1 MGAEQEQEPVECDR
15 LGRPLQPHA
24 FGRPGVKCGRSKGSR
39 NKYPR
44 ELVLAVLNAAAK
56 VGYDRDVLVR
66 DKKGNPLLDKKG
78 NCIIDESK
86 RIKGLEPY
94 LRRSAEL
101 YRAEYLKLIEKI
113 LRASLHHTDSPPSA
127 RTAPRRTIIAV
138 LEDREPRLS
147 RVGRGGCPGASV

>member
-1 MGAEQEQEPVECDR
+1 MGAEQEQGPVECDR

-78 NCIIDESK
+78 NCIIDKSK
-86 RIKGLEPY
+86 RIGMTLIGV
-94 LRRSAEL
+94 RRLTVRPGPAGIAILQL
-101 YRAEYLKLIEKI
+101 YAVGPGIPV
-113 LRASLHHTDSPPSA
+113 LRASD
-127 RTAPRRTIIAV
+127 
-138 LEDREPRLS
+138 RLS
-147 RVGRGGCPGASV
+147 GTYISKTSGSPAWASVSRERYELNSPQ

>member
-66 DKKGNPLLDKKG
+66 DKKGNPLLERRAIASSM
-78 NCIIDESK
+78 N
-86 RIKGLEPY
+86 
-94 LRRSAEL
+94 RSASRGL
-101 YRAEYLKLIEKI
+101 
-113 LRASLHHTDSPPSA
+113 SPICGEAQNSIV
-127 RTAPRRTIIAV
+127 RNI
-138 LEDREPRLS
+138 
-147 RVGRGGCPGASV
+147 